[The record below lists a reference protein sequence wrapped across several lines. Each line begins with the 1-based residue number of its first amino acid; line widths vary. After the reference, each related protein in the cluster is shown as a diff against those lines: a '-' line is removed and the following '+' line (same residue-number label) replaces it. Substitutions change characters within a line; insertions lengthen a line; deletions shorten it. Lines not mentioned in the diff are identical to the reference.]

1 MKNSERTLRPGHQV
15 FHVEDI
21 RGGKYQ
27 KPNWD
32 PICFYL
38 EEERGIIYPH
48 NDPLI
53 VEAHIANFDVKRIL
67 IDTGASVNIMF
78 AEAFKALNVAEHLLD
93 RSISPL
99 INFSGDIVQPLG
111 SIHLPFTIGTGPY
124 TVTITTNFLVVNC
137 PTAYN
142 VIFGRTG
149 INDLKAMVS
158 THMLLMKFP
167 TPFGNGYIRGDQL
180 SARSCYNTSV
190 KQQHLPVPKETLYIH
205 NQVVKTSPDE
215 ANSDLHDGNSQPDD
229 PRDDSFTQQAQPAE
243 ELKNVSMS
251 KDHPNRMVKIGT
263 TLSPLFR
270 LSLISFLQ
278 ENADVFA
285 WSYKDMPGISPDIIC
300 HHLSIDPK
308 TKPVKQKRR
317 SYDVERYEAV
327 KTEVEKLKDI
337 GFVREVNYPTWVVNV
352 VLVKKNLTKESL
364 LLQKVL
370 LIDSTAG
377 CELLSF
383 MDAYSGYNQILM
395 NPSDQ
400 KHTAFTTDK
409 GLYCYKAMP
418 FGLKN
423 AGATY
428 QRLVNSM
435 FAEQIGKSMK
445 VYVDDMLVK
454 SKHAEQHITNLSE
467 TFTILKRYQ
476 MRLNPNKCAF
486 GVGSGKFLGFMIS
499 QRGIEANPEK
509 IKAILDMKE
518 PVTSKDIQSL
528 TGKVAALTR
537 FISKATDRCAPF
549 FKALKGNK
557 KYITWT
563 EECAKAFRNLKEY
576 MSKAPLLSKPEVG
589 DTLIIYLSVSTS
601 AVSSVLIQN
610 DSGVERPVY
619 YASKALQDAETRY
632 SNIEK
637 LALALVMSARKLRP
651 YFQAHAIIVLTNHPL
666 RQILQSPDTSRRMI
680 KWAIALGEFDI
691 SYQPKPAEKGQAIAV
706 ASLPSE
712 AQKIESTTPAWSLYV
727 DGSSNQQGCGAGLV
741 LTTPDKVA
749 IEYALRFKFKASNN
763 EAKYESLLAGLR
775 LAKHLGVKQIDIFSD
790 SQLVVNQV
798 TNNFDANDSSMAA
811 YLAQTRLLLKHF
823 HYQITQVPRAAN
835 SHADALARLASAVED
850 KIGRKIHVELL
861 ASPSTMVVEVCNLQ
875 QGDSWITPIYKF
887 LAHGT
892 LPNDKVQAKQIRY
905 KSARYLIINDQ
916 LYKRGFTLPYLRCLT
931 PAETEIVLREIHEGV
946 CGDHAGSR
954 SLAHKNFR

>member
-1 MKNSERTLRPGHQV
+1 
-15 FHVEDI
+15 
-21 RGGKYQ
+21 
-27 KPNWD
+27 
-32 PICFYL
+32 
-38 EEERGIIYPH
+38 
-48 NDPLI
+48 
-53 VEAHIANFDVKRIL
+53 
-67 IDTGASVNIMF
+67 
-78 AEAFKALNVAEHLLD
+78 
-93 RSISPL
+93 
-99 INFSGDIVQPLG
+99 
-111 SIHLPFTIGTGPY
+111 
-124 TVTITTNFLVVNC
+124 
-137 PTAYN
+137 
-142 VIFGRTG
+142 
-149 INDLKAMVS
+149 
-158 THMLLMKFP
+158 
-167 TPFGNGYIRGDQL
+167 
-180 SARSCYNTSV
+180 
-190 KQQHLPVPKETLYIH
+190 
-205 NQVVKTSPDE
+205 
-215 ANSDLHDGNSQPDD
+215 
-229 PRDDSFTQQAQPAE
+229 
-243 ELKNVSMS
+243 
-251 KDHPNRMVKIGT
+251 MVKIGT
-263 TLSPLFR
+263 TLSPPFR

-278 ENADVFA
+278 ENAEVFA

-308 TKPVKQKRR
+308 TKLVKQKRR
-317 SYDVERYEAV
+317 SYDVERYEAM
-327 KTEVEKLKDI
+327 KAEVEKLKDM
-337 GFVREVNYPTWVVNV
+337 GFVREVNYPTWVANV
-352 VLVKKNLTKESL
+352 VLVKKNPTKESL

-370 LIDSTAG
+370 WRMCVDYTDLNKGCPKDSFPLPLIDRLIDSTAG

-400 KHTAFTTDK
+400 EHTSFTTDR
-409 GLYCYKAMP
+409 GLYCYKVMP

-435 FAEQIGKSMK
+435 FAEQIGKSME

-454 SKHAEQHITNLSE
+454 SKHADQHITNLSE
-467 TFTILKRYQ
+467 TFTILK
-476 MRLNPNKCAF
+476 
-486 GVGSGKFLGFMIS
+486 
-499 QRGIEANPEK
+499 
-509 IKAILDMKE
+509 
-518 PVTSKDIQSL
+518 
-528 TGKVAALTR
+528 R

-563 EECAKAFRNLKEY
+563 EECAKAFKNFKEY

-589 DTLIIYLSVSTS
+589 DTLIIYLSVSAS
-601 AVSSVLIQN
+601 AVSSVLIRN

-666 RQILQSPDTSRRMI
+666 RQILQSPDTSGRMI

-691 SYQPKPAEKGQAIAV
+691 SYQPKPAEKGQAVADFIADFTYPV
-706 ASLPSE
+706 DIASTPEAIASLPSE
-712 AQKIESTTPAWSLYV
+712 AQKIESTTPTWSLYV
-727 DGSSNQQGCGAGLV
+727 DGSSNQQSCGAGLV

-763 EAKYESLLAGLR
+763 ETEYEALLAGLR

-798 TNNFDANDSSMAA
+798 TNNFDAKDSSMAA

-861 ASPSTMVVEVCNLQ
+861 AAPSTMVAEVCNLQ

-931 PAETEIVLREIHEGV
+931 PAEAEIVLREIHEGV

-954 SLAHKNFR
+954 SLAHKTFRQGYYWPTLHQDAIRISRSCDKCQRYATIPHSSPEPLTPMISPWPLAQWELDLIGPMPAGKGKVRYAIVAVDYFTKWAEVEPLATITEGKIEDFVWKNILCRFGIPNAIVTDNGQPPMPPPSGVLSSTEAPDNHPPVLSLSGALPTAETSPEQPL